1 MRLNL
6 TVHYLLLC
14 FGSLLPSPH
23 LLGLLLP
30 RLTQH
35 LLLFLGLPPLTLTL
49 ALVELGLQ
57 PQNSVALLLL
67 LPVGALLGTL
77 SLFPACR
84 LPSLHLSKDQLFL
97 ILPLQD
103 GLFLDQLDVTLSS
116 QLHFLHLLIDLA
128 QLVGALFEPPLE
140 PLGYILCPRPFLLL
154 LEFPHPLSHASLRLF
169 GGLLPLH
176 NLRSIALVF
185 LL

>member
-14 FGSLLPSPH
+14 PGSFLSSPH

-49 ALVELGLQ
+49 ALVELSLQ
-57 PQNSVALLLL
+57 PQDSVTLFLL

-116 QLHFLHLLIDLA
+116 QLHFL
-128 QLVGALFEPPLE
+128 
-140 PLGYILCPRPFLLL
+140 LL